1 MDLSLTGEQRQ
12 LVDSFAALFARESTS
27 ERVRAAEP
35 LGFDLKLWKALLETG
50 AVEMAV
56 DEAAGGWGAPELE
69 LALIAEQFGRAVASA
84 PVIEAQVA
92 ARLLAASGEAGT
104 GLLNEVLAG
113 EQLVTFAPRT
123 GRGGRLGLVPGGA
136 VADHVIALTQGRLLV
151 VPIGENRTI
160 VENLGSMPLADI
172 MIDDGPVVLA
182 DGPQARGLFDGAL
195 DLWLA
200 LTAAALAGAAKRAV
214 EIGVDYAQQRH
225 AFGTAIGS
233 FQAVSHPLAD
243 SATAADGA
251 RLLGLKAACAFADEP
266 DCVRELAA
274 MAFAF
279 AYETARDATRRSLH
293 IQGGYGFGMEG
304 DIQLYYRRVR
314 GWAMVFGEPAV
325 ALTGWPMR
333 AMAPPRSEQNR
344 DAQGSRSSASH
355 APRVGRGQ
363 RRRRRRQQRSSVFPR
378 APTWR
383 PHARGH
389 RRSVPGNGWTCPRFP
404 RRRRRRHI

>member
-35 LGFDLKLWKALLETG
+35 SGFDLKLWEALQDTG

-56 DEAAGGWGAPELE
+56 GEGAGGWGATELE

-92 ARLLAASGEAGT
+92 ARLLAESGEAGA
-104 GLLNEVLAG
+104 GLLRAAIAG
-113 EQLVTFAPRT
+113 DQLVTFAPRAQ
-123 GRGGRLGLVPGGA
+123 RGGLLKLVPGGA
-136 VADHVIALTQGRLLV
+136 VADHVIALVDGRLLV
-151 VPIGENRTI
+151 VPIDKNRTA
-160 VENLGSMPLADI
+160 VENLASMPLADI
-172 MIDDGPVVLA
+172 SVENEPVVLA
-182 DGPQARGLFDGAL
+182 DGTRARELFHGAL
-195 DLWLA
+195 DLWLT
-200 LTAAALAGAAKRAV
+200 LTAVALAGAAKKAL
-214 EIGVDYAQQRH
+214 EIGVDYAKQRH
-225 AFGTAIGS
+225 AFGAAIGS

-266 DCVRELAA
+266 ERVRELAA

-293 IQGGYGFGMEG
+293 IHGGYGFGMEG

-325 ALTGWPMR
+325 VLDRVA
-333 AMAPPRSEQNR
+333 
-344 DAQGSRSSASH
+344 DARYGA
-355 APRVGRGQ
+355 A
-363 RRRRRRQQRSSVFPR
+363 
-378 APTWR
+378 AE
-383 PHARGH
+383 
-389 RRSVPGNGWTCPRFP
+389 
-404 RRRRRRHI
+404 